1 MMGLP
6 PVMSKLFRGVTE
18 NPRMLK
24 FRLRLGKVRIQHK
37 ILGLVVGVVLLLTT
51 MIVWQM
57 GNILTTN
64 LRDQLDKRLVSIGS
78 DTAARATNELLINN
92 TYAVY
97 ELIQDTLKNNEDVLY
112 IFVVNPGGDVLAHS
126 FGEAFPKALVG
137 ANSLTGEEKYH
148 LAVFR
153 SEVGVVRDV
162 AVPILDGKL
171 GIIRVGMTESGLQRA
186 VWDMTWKVLA
196 IALFVSM
203 LGILAAVLMTR
214 VLVKP
219 IQELVTLTQRVAAGE
234 LDVQGEVHA
243 QDEVG
248 LLTGAFNNMT
258 ESLSH
263 SHREREELLLQ
274 LREKE
279 ELRVQLLHKVITAQE
294 DERKRISRELHDET
308 SQALTS
314 LMVGLKLLESEVS
327 VCEVGTRLQEMRQI
341 VSQTLDEVHHLAREL
356 RPSVL
361 DDMGLIAALERYI
374 RDYERKYSIEADFH
388 VIGFDLRRLAPPLE
402 VALYRIV
409 QEALTNIAKYA
420 HSDSVSVLVDWR
432 GDWVSAIVEDDGI
445 GFNVEEITAK
455 GGGLGLFGMQER
467 AALLGGTFK
476 IESRSGFGT
485 TVFIK
490 LPVHG
495 DEFAGKDVEP

>member
-1 MMGLP
+1 MMRLLP
-6 PVMSKLFRGVTE
+6 VLTRIYRGVFDHRWTQGL
-18 NPRMLK
+18 RA
-24 FRLRLGKVRIQHK
+24 RLGKVRIQYK
-37 ILGLVVGVVLLLTT
+37 ILGLVVGLVLLLTT

-92 TYAVY
+92 TYSVY
-97 ELIQDTLKNNEDVLY
+97 ELIQDTVKNNQDVLY
-112 IFVVNPGGDVLAHS
+112 IFVVAPGGDVLAHS
-126 FGEAFPKALVG
+126 FGQAFPKALMG
-137 ANSLTGEEKYH
+137 ANSLSGDEKYH
-148 LAVFR
+148 LTVFR
-153 SEVGVVRDV
+153 SEMGIVRDV

-171 GIIRVGMTESGLQRA
+171 GVVRVGMSEIGLQRA
-186 VWDMTWKVLA
+186 VWDMTWKVLT
-196 IALFVSM
+196 IAFFVSA
-203 LGILAAVLMTR
+203 LGIIAAVLLTR
-214 VLVKP
+214 VLVRP

-234 LDVQGEVHA
+234 LDVQGEVHD

-258 ESLSH
+258 DSLSH
-263 SHREREELLLQ
+263 SHREREELVAQ

-314 LMVGLKLLESEVS
+314 LMVGLKLLESEAL
-327 VCEVGTRLQEMRQI
+327 VCEVGPRLQEMRQI
-341 VSQTLDEVHHLAREL
+341 VAQTLDEVHHLAREL

-374 RDYERKYSIEADFH
+374 REYERKYGIEEDFH
-388 VIGFDLRRLAPPLE
+388 VIGFENRRLAPALE

-420 HSDSVSVLVDWR
+420 GSDSVSVLVDWR
-432 GDWVSAIVEDDGI
+432 GDWVSAIVEDNGI
-445 GFNVEEITAK
+445 GFNVEEVTAK
-455 GGGLGLFGMQER
+455 AGGLGLFGMQER
-467 AALLGGTFK
+467 AALLGGTLK
-476 IESRSGFGT
+476 IESRPGLGT

-490 LPVHG
+490 LPVQR
-495 DEFAGKDVEP
+495 DDFIGKDVDQ